1 MLAAA
6 TADPTATGRDF
17 SALQCL
23 LVGGSPIT
31 DATIAAGRRVFGDVL
46 YQVFGQTEATPLTF
60 LTPQEWFAD
69 VPGSTPLRSAGRVM
83 PFCRLEIR
91 DAGGTALDAGGVGE
105 IWTQVE
111 AQMRGYWGDPERT
124 ADRLV
129 DGWVRTGDIGRLD
142 ANGYL
147 YLLDRADDMIVSGG
161 FNIYPAE
168 LETIIAGHPQVHAVA
183 VFGVPHPKWGE
194 TPMAVCVVDPA
205 AAVSEDEIVA
215 MVATALGT
223 HQKPG
228 RVLLTTE
235 PLPISPTGKV
245 QRRVLRE
252 PHWEGHESR
261 VSGA

>member
-1 MLAAA
+1 
-6 TADPTATGRDF
+6 
-17 SALQCL
+17 
-23 LVGGSPIT
+23 
-31 DATIAAGRRVFGDVL
+31 
-46 YQVFGQTEATPLTF
+46 
-60 LTPQEWFAD
+60 
-69 VPGSTPLRSAGRVM
+69 M

-91 DAGGTALDAGGVGE
+91 DAEGTALEAGGVGE

-129 DGWVRTGDIGRLD
+129 EGWVRTGDIGRLD

-168 LETIIAGHPQVHAVA
+168 LETIIAGHPQVDAVA

-194 TPMAVCVVDPA
+194 TPMAVCVVDPSA
-205 AAVSEDEIVA
+205 TVSEDEIVA
-215 MVATALGT
+215 MVAAALGT

-228 RVLLTTE
+228 RVLLTTD